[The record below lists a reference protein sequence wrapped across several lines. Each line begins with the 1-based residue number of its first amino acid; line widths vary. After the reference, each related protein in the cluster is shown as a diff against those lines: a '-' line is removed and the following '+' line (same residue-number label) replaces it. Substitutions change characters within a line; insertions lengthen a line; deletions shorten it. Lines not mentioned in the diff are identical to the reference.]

1 VERAA
6 LLLLTVAAALLIAGC
21 GETSDSTATTSDS
34 SALTTDATA
43 TTGAPAVCTKPAL
56 LQELRAASQGA
67 PASVRT
73 LRCAP
78 GYALTRVS
86 QGETRATLLWEDR
99 FGRWSEIER
108 VAPGV
113 CSAQAATHR
122 LCAQPALDPALRR
135 CSSRAFVAALREDV
149 DKLPF
154 VIDRMRCRSNFA
166 STRYTVSDC
175 LPEQT
180 QRRSACERTRVAAWR
195 RDATRWRLI
204 TYASTLD
211 CAVVRAAARRFPT
224 ALCG

>member
-1 VERAA
+1 MARAA
-6 LLLLTVAAALLIAGC
+6 LVLTVAAALLIAGC
-21 GETSDSTATTSDS
+21 GETSESTATTSDS
-34 SALTTDATA
+34 FAVTTDAT
-43 TTGAPAVCTKPAL
+43 GAPAACTKPAL

-67 PASVRT
+67 PVSIRT

-99 FGRWSEIER
+99 SGRWSEIER

-113 CSAQAATHR
+113 CSAQAAAHR
-122 LCAQPALDPALRR
+122 LCAQPAPDPALRR
-135 CSSRAFVAALREDV
+135 CSSRAFVAALRKDV
-149 DKLPF
+149 DRLPF
-154 VIDRMRCRSNFA
+154 VIDRMRCRGNFA

-180 QRRSACERTRVAAWR
+180 ERRSACERTRVAAWR

-211 CAVVRAAARRFPT
+211 CVVVRAAAPRFPT

>member
-1 VERAA
+1 MP
-6 LLLLTVAAALLIAGC
+6 
-21 GETSDSTATTSDS
+21 
-34 SALTTDATA
+34 TDAPA
-43 TTGAPAVCTKPAL
+43 TTGAPAACTKPAL
-56 LQELRAASQGA
+56 LQELQAASQGA
-67 PASVRT
+67 PASIRT

-99 FGRWSEIER
+99 SGRWSEIER
-108 VAPGV
+108 VAPGA
-113 CSAQAATHR
+113 CSAQAAAHR
-122 LCAQPALDPALRR
+122 LCAQPAPDPALRR

-149 DKLPF
+149 DQLAF
-154 VIDRMRCRSNFA
+154 VIDRMRCRGNFA
-166 STRYTVSDC
+166 STRYTVGDC

-180 QRRSACERTRVAAWR
+180 ERRSACERTRVAAWR

-211 CAVVRAAARRFPT
+211 CAEARAGAPRFPT